1 MPYRQEVWEGPLPK
15 VPGELSQPPVPYL
28 LHLLEGMT
36 MEESYRAILEEGKT
50 LLSMY
55 GVLDRSRVDD
65 EFALMDEF
73 RKHLIA
79 FHRSRGPEVSKR
91 TLDALQSSRETGSRR
106 PRRSEVARAQGGVTG
121 GDSTRLRRWWWTY
134 WIWPLEDASLFSIE

>member
-1 MPYRQEVWEGPLPK
+1 MK
-15 VPGELSQPPVPYL
+15 
-28 LHLLEGMT
+28 
-36 MEESYRAILEEGKT
+36 EGKT

-79 FHRSRGPEVSKR
+79 FHRSRPPEVSKR

-106 PRRSEVARAQGGVTG
+106 PRRSEVALHREASQEEIWDVFDKNTTIMM
-121 GDSTRLRRWWWTY
+121 DILDTVLR
-134 WIWPLEDASLFSIE
+134 SS